1 MSSQATS
8 PATSPA
14 AATPTTAAEAAPLTP
29 AQQADQCSRM
39 TRLIAKV
46 LSEQLI
52 SCPEIAHS
60 MAAKVSAGIIREMG
74 GQRFYVPLRDQ
85 RAGLKDHGHIE
96 AALLQ
101 HITPTQLAQGMTLPT
116 MAVRQVAT
124 NTAASHRTVYR
135 VLDRL
140 RRQAGFLPARP

>member
-1 MSSQATS
+1 
-8 PATSPA
+8 
-14 AATPTTAAEAAPLTP
+14 
-29 AQQADQCSRM
+29 M
-39 TRLIAKV
+39 TRLIGKV

-52 SCPEIAHS
+52 SCPEIAHI

-116 MAVRQVAT
+116 MAVREIAT
-124 NTAASHRTVYR
+124 TTAASHRTVYR

-140 RRQAGFLPARP
+140 RRQAGGLPARP